1 MRAGTLNRQVTIQRK
16 TGGVDPIGQPLP
28 EGWEDVATV
37 WANIRYLSGTESI
50 KADAE
55 TSVARASIRIR
66 YRTGLNAGMRV
77 LHGGTV
83 YEIKAVLPD
92 EARREH
98 VDLVCEVVNGGA

>member
-1 MRAGTLNRQVTIQRK
+1 MYAQQLRSKIVIQSLTSTR
-16 TGGVDPIGQPLP
+16 DEIGQPIN
-28 EGWEDVATV
+28 EWQDVATV

-55 TSVARASIRIR
+55 ASVARASIRIR
-66 YRTGLNAGMRV
+66 YRTGLTAAMRV
-77 LHGGTV
+77 KHGDTV
-83 YEIKAVLPD
+83 YQIKAVLPD